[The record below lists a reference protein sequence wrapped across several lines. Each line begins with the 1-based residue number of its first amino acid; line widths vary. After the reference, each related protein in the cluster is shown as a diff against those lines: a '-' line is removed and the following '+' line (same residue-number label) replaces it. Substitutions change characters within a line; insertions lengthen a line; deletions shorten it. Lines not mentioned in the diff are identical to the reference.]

1 MTKLFENAMK
11 AVKPDGMDQSSIIPY
26 AYDIGV
32 EDMTGLFML
41 ARSKTDPN
49 GLYHAIVRAFMFGF
63 VMGNRCTLR
72 RKLKRL

>member
-11 AVKPDGMDQSSIIPY
+11 AVKPDGMDQSSIIPS
-26 AYDIGV
+26 AYDIGL
-32 EDMTGLFML
+32 EDLSGLCGL
-41 ARSKTDPN
+41 ALSKERDS
-49 GLYHAIVRAFMFGF
+49 LYHAIVRAFMFGF